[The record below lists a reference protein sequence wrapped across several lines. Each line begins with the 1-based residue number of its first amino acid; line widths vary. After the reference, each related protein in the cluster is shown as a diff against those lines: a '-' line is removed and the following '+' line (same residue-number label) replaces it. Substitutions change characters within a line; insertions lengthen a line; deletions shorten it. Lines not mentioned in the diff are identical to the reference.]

1 MDKFTATTAVS
12 SGNLGTFFLTN
23 VRLVWH
29 ADAAES
35 FNVSIPYMQ
44 AGSCLRRSAGSRDT
58 DAPSCLT
65 TDEVHVDPRLQ
76 IRRGARGRGYEAA
89 RGALKLRYNPLPPS
103 TPWDLSRCGGY
114 VLGFRMDPAEHMKT
128 VFKELSSMH
137 AIYSREPIFIIKS
150 LEEANRMSRRFVFL
164 FLRVAGGMLVPKE
177 RRTRLKNSN
186 VNSNK

>member
-76 IRRGARGRGYEAA
+76 IRRGARGRALRRFGA
-89 RGALKLRYNPLPPS
+89 RFSPLPVRLAVWLVS
-103 TPWDLSRCGGY
+103 RLSA
-114 VLGFRMDPAEHMKT
+114 L
-128 VFKELSSMH
+128 LSSSIHQRPGCLHSCRLMIKASIRRLPPNMH
-137 AIYSREPIFIIKS
+137 AMGVQI
-150 LEEANRMSRRFVFL
+150 
-164 FLRVAGGMLVPKE
+164 
-177 RRTRLKNSN
+177 
-186 VNSNK
+186 

>member
-1 MDKFTATTAVS
+1 MDKFTATTAVP

-44 AGSCLRRSAGSRDT
+44 AGSCLRRSAGSRGT

-76 IRRGARGRGYEAA
+76 VRRGARGRGHEAA
-89 RGALKLRYNPLPPS
+89 RGALKLRSNPLPPS
-103 TPWDLSRCGGY
+103 TPWVLSRCGGY

-137 AIYSREPIFIIKS
+137 AIYSREPIFGVDVNVQQGRQRHLDPGADS
-150 LEEANRMSRRFVFL
+150 AADDERFEQ
-164 FLRVAGGMLVPKE
+164 RTCRE
-177 RRTRLKNSN
+177 R
-186 VNSNK
+186 